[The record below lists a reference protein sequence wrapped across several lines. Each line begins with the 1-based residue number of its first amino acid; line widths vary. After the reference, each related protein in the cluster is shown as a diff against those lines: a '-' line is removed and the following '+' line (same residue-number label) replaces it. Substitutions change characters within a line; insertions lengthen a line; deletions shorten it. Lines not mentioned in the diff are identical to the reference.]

1 MPRNDGLPTG
11 WPYTATRPLP
21 RCLAPIQS
29 ETVSS
34 FLERLARSNR
44 ISLSDLACLLFP
56 SEDNNPNI
64 TARRLRL
71 EQLASVSGI
80 SPIHLAYAL
89 PEMRMHLPVTHGLHL
104 EGTTRAGR
112 PNQALL
118 ACRLC
123 VSAKGVKGNVTV
135 WRRPD
140 ENVCLR
146 HGLWIGDGVAS
157 PADQVSVSGL
167 PDILMAQRA
176 HNRMIRRFGYR
187 EVGAAYDGA
196 TRAVDWSTYF
206 PSDTPRWTRREYF
219 GRQEGDGNVSRACD
233 AAAMYP
239 EVVTL
244 ARVLVSPYWR
254 RLSVG
259 DDLERERF
267 FRQVLE
273 CGITNGRPDLN
284 TPLQRWI
291 DMQRWPWPDVPQDER
306 VVLLRRSLP
315 MSPVVDEAEGTRDR
329 LHVQGFEGRM
339 SDGPDE

>member
-11 WPYTATRPLP
+11 WPHTATHPLP
-21 RCLAPIQS
+21 RRVAPIQS
-29 ETVSS
+29 ETVNS
-34 FLERLARSNR
+34 FLERLARANR

-56 SEDNNPNI
+56 SEYNNLNI
-64 TARRLRL
+64 TVRRLRL
-71 EQLASVSGI
+71 EQLATVSGI
-80 SPIHLAYAL
+80 SPICLAYGL
-89 PEMRMHLPVTHGLHL
+89 PEMRMHLPIAHGLHL

-112 PNQALL
+112 PNRALL

-123 VSAKGVKGNVTV
+123 VSAKGVKDNVTV

-146 HGLWIGDGVAS
+146 HGLWIGDDVTS
-157 PADQVSVSGL
+157 PADQVSVSSL
-167 PDILMAQRA
+167 PEILWAQRA
-176 HNRMIRRFGYR
+176 HSRMIRRFGYR

-196 TRAVDWSTYF
+196 IRAVDWSTHF
-206 PSDTPRWTRREYF
+206 PSDTPRWRRREYF
-219 GRQEGDGNVSRACD
+219 GQQEGTGNVSHACD

-259 DDLERERF
+259 DDPERERF
-267 FRQVLE
+267 FRQVAE
-273 CGITNGRPDLN
+273 YGVTNGRPDLN

-291 DMQRWPWPDVPQDER
+291 DMQSWPWPDVPQDEK
-306 VVLLRRSLP
+306 VALLRRCLP
-315 MSPVVDEAEGTRDR
+315 MSPVVEEVES
-329 LHVQGFEGRM
+329 H
-339 SDGPDE
+339 S